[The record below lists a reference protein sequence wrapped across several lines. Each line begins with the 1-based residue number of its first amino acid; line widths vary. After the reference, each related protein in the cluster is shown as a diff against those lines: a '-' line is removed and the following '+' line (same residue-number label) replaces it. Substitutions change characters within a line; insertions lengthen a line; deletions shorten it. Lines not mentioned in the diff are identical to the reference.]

1 MTTENNNK
9 NLNVPNLRFPEFNGE
24 WERCS
29 LGDITTNFSRRNKE
43 EVRYPMFSV
52 TNNRGFVPQSEQFED
67 REMVGED
74 IKAYKIIH
82 KNDFAYN
89 PARINVGSI
98 AKYNGDEP
106 CMISSLYV
114 CFTADKRLDNEWL
127 MQLLK
132 TPKMNFYYNINGEG
146 GVRVYLFYPNFA
158 RIKTSFPSLQEQQ
171 KISSF
176 LALLDERIAT
186 QIKIIED
193 LKKLKSAITHLH
205 FDAAI
210 DKYYSAYIGDCIEQ
224 VSQRNKDGKVKE
236 VLSVSNKN
244 GFVNQ
249 SEQFEDREIASED
262 TSNYKVVHTNDFA
275 YNPARINVGS
285 VARLHNYACGIVSPM
300 YICFHTK
307 PMLLPEYFEHIFST
321 SYFRHEMHKRLEGSV
336 RLCLTYDSLCNIK
349 IALPSIDEQKQFVS
363 QISAIISK
371 IINEDRL
378 LTLYQTL
385 KRYLLSQM
393 FI

>member
-1 MTTENNNK
+1 M
-9 NLNVPNLRFPEFNGE
+9 RFPEFSGE
-24 WERCS
+24 WEFNELQKVATLSKGTGISKDQLADSGHPCILYGELYTKYKS
-29 LGDITTNFSRRNKE
+29 EIIE
-43 EVRYPMFSV
+43 EVYSKTQFDAANLVKSQ
-52 TNNRGFVPQSEQFED
+52 TNDVIIPCSGEAAIEIATARCVLTPNILLGGDLNIIRLNGHDGGF
-67 REMVGED
+67 
-74 IKAYKIIH
+74 
-82 KNDFAYN
+82 FAYQLN
-89 PARINVGSI
+89 GKRKVDI
-98 AKYNGDEP
+98 AKVAQGV
-106 CMISSLYV
+106 SVVHLYG
-114 CFTADKRLDNEWL
+114 EH
-127 MQLLK
+127 LK
-132 TPKMNFYYNINGEG
+132 KVKVAY
-146 GVRVYLFYPNFA
+146 
-158 RIKTSFPSLQEQQ
+158 PSLAEQQ
-171 KISSF
+171 KITSLLS
-176 LALLDERIAT
+176 LLDERIAT

-193 LKKLKSAITHLH
+193 LKKLRSAITHSH

-210 DKYYSAYIGDCIEQ
+210 DKYNSVYIGECIAQ

-285 VARLHNYACGIVSPM
+285 IARLHNYSCGIVSPM

-363 QISAIISK
+363 QISALSIK
-371 IINEDRL
+371 INNEQRML
-378 LTLYQTL
+378 SMYQAQ
-385 KRYLLSQM
+385 KSYLLAQM

>member
-1 MTTENNNK
+1 M
-9 NLNVPNLRFPEFNGE
+9 
-24 WERCS
+24 
-29 LGDITTNFSRRNKE
+29 
-43 EVRYPMFSV
+43 
-52 TNNRGFVPQSEQFED
+52 
-67 REMVGED
+67 
-74 IKAYKIIH
+74 
-82 KNDFAYN
+82 
-89 PARINVGSI
+89 
-98 AKYNGDEP
+98 
-106 CMISSLYV
+106 
-114 CFTADKRLDNEWL
+114 
-127 MQLLK
+127 
-132 TPKMNFYYNINGEG
+132 
-146 GVRVYLFYPNFA
+146 
-158 RIKTSFPSLQEQQ
+158 
-171 KISSF
+171 
-176 LALLDERIAT
+176 
-186 QIKIIED
+186 
-193 LKKLKSAITHLH
+193 H

-385 KRYLLSQM
+385 KRYLLSQV